1 MPLDSVSQEQAI
13 QSSNQIFLQRLFEV
27 ERSSLNKVNFE
38 IEIKRKIKRKIILK
52 KRSFL
57 VPLSFWY
64 SYEVRFFMF

>member
-1 MPLDSVSQEQAI
+1 MDLKMPLDSVSQEQAI

-52 KRSFL
+52 KR
-57 VPLSFWY
+57 
-64 SYEVRFFMF
+64 